1 MMYFTFICIRFFTHQ
16 YPPFFDYDSDIYN
29 VDTDNPETGFRREW
43 DEYKERLAGH
53 GLKLQ
58 VQ

>member
-1 MMYFTFICIRFFTHQ
+1 LYKVFH
-16 YPPFFDYDSDIYN
+16 PPVSPFFDYDSDIYN
-29 VDTDNPETGFRREW
+29 VDTDNPEKCFRRKW